1 MTTDSPHTPAPI
13 EDFLAIAGLQLT
25 SRVLLGTARYPSTQ
39 LLLDALEAS
48 GTQLVTVA
56 LRRVDP
62 VAGGTENLYR
72 LLVERGYH
80 LLPNTAGCFTARDA
94 VLTAEL
100 AREAL
105 GTSRIKLEVIADEET
120 LLPDV
125 EELLRAAETLVGKGF
140 QVFPYTND
148 DPVTARKL
156 EEIGCVAV
164 MPLGAPI
171 GSGLGIRNPH
181 NIELIVQRAH
191 IPVIVDAGVG
201 TASDVAV
208 AFELGVDGVLMN
220 TAVAQARQPV
230 RMAAAM
236 RAAAVA
242 GREAYL
248 AGRMPKRFYAEASS
262 PMGGRIA
269 AESAAW

>member
-1 MTTDSPHTPAPI
+1 MTTDSPHTPAPT

-140 QVFPYTND
+140 LVFPYTND

-156 EEIGCVAV
+156 YVW
-164 MPLGAPI
+164 
-171 GSGLGIRNPH
+171 S
-181 NIELIVQRAH
+181 
-191 IPVIVDAGVG
+191 
-201 TASDVAV
+201 
-208 AFELGVDGVLMN
+208 
-220 TAVAQARQPV
+220 
-230 RMAAAM
+230 M
-236 RAAAVA
+236 RACCQRWMPMSRPSRRWSIMKWNTSIAMDSRPWPARKRAA
-242 GREAYL
+242 
-248 AGRMPKRFYAEASS
+248 
-262 PMGGRIA
+262 
-269 AESAAW
+269 

>member
-1 MTTDSPHTPAPI
+1 VVSGQPGSHR
-13 EDFLAIAGLQLT
+13 LAIAGLELE

-39 LLLDALEAS
+39 VLLDSLEAS

-62 VAGGTENLYR
+62 VTGGGENLYR
-72 LLVERGYH
+72 LLRDRGYE

-105 GTSRIKLEVIADEET
+105 GTPRIKLEVIADEET

-125 EELLRAAETLVGKGF
+125 EELLVAADQLVARGF

-148 DPVTARKL
+148 DPVMARKL

-164 MPLGAPI
+164 MPAGAPI

-181 NIELIVQRAH
+181 NIQLIVDRAH
-191 IPVIVDAGVG
+191 VPVIVDAGVG

-208 AFELGVDGVLMN
+208 AFELGCDGVLMN
-220 TAVAQARQPV
+220 TAVAQAREPV
-230 RMAAAM
+230 RMARAM

-248 AGRMPKRFYAEASS
+248 AGRMPRRFYGEASS
-262 PMGGRIA
+262 PTEGRIGSQA
-269 AESAAW
+269 AAW

>member
-1 MTTDSPHTPAPI
+1 M
-13 EDFLAIAGLQLT
+13 
-25 SRVLLGTARYPSTQ
+25 
-39 LLLDALEAS
+39 
-48 GTQLVTVA
+48 TVA

-62 VAGGTENLYR
+62 VAGGAENLYR

-105 GTSRIKLEVIADEET
+105 GTSRVKLEVIADEET

-125 EELLRAAETLVGKGF
+125 EELLRAAETLVSKGF
-140 QVFPYTND
+140 EVFPYTND

-156 EEIGCVAV
+156 EDIGCVAV

-181 NIELIVQRAH
+181 NIELIVQRAQV
-191 IPVIVDAGVG
+191 PVIVDAGVG

-208 AFELGVDGVLMN
+208 ALELGVDGVLMN
-220 TAVAQARQPV
+220 TAVVEVGEVMASLPRDAMVSTAALVLAQALCAPVTVCLACMVHTTQVQINHQLQP
-230 RMAAAM
+230 RPTHPHIHPPTNKPTH
-236 RAAAVA
+236 RSRGWWCR
-242 GREAYL
+242 GRSAR
-248 AGRMPKRFYAEASS
+248 GSRTSG
-262 PMGGRIA
+262 GGRGR
-269 AESAAW
+269 

>member
-1 MTTDSPHTPAPI
+1 MTTDSPHTPAPT